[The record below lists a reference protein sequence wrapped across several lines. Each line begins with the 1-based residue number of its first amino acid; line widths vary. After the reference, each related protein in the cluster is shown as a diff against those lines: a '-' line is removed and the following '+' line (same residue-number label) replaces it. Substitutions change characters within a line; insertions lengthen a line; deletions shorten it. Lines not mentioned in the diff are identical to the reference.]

1 MTLNQ
6 DTTRISY
13 YLTIGDYKTVRAMIS
28 LFTDDYICLIKR
40 QIQNPSKAELIDLLL

>member
-13 YLTIGDYKTVRAMIS
+13 YLTVGDYKTVKTMIS
-28 LFTDDYICLIKR
+28 LFSNDYISLIKR
-40 QIQNPSKAELIDLLL
+40 QIQNQSKAELIDLLL